1 MTTNLGL
8 QAQLWMDLE
17 SMPDR
22 LKFPDRSNL
31 GRSFAMLF
39 VWKKIEQIAAK
50 KYEELLKKLISEKQ
64 LNDPQALTFAGNHV
78 LGESGKYAVQVNV
91 SVPRREFN
99 VDWLAQRMEKDYK
112 VPISITRQL
121 VEEAKRPGN
130 TQVRRITVLEKGDL

>member
-1 MTTNLGL
+1 
-8 QAQLWMDLE
+8 
-17 SMPDR
+17 
-22 LKFPDRSNL
+22 
-31 GRSFAMLF
+31 MLF